1 MKRLFWFALGVGAA
15 IFVITRGKAML
26 HKVTPAGVSEQVTTS
41 TRAARG
47 RVQNFMS
54 ELTQAMDEREA
65 ELRAQ
70 LNMPAD
76 N

>member
-1 MKRLFWFALGVGAA
+1 MKRLFWFVLGVGAA

-26 HKVTPAGVSEQVTTS
+26 RKVTPAGVSEQVTAQTQ
-41 TRAARG
+41 AARG
-47 RVQNFMS
+47 RIQEFLS
-54 ELTQAMDEREA
+54 DLTEAMDEREA

-70 LNMPAD
+70 LNMPQD